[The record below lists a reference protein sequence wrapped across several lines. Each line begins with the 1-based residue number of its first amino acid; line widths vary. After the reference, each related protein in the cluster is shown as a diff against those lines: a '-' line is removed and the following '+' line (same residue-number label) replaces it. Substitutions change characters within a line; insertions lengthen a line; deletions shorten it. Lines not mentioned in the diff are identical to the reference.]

1 MKKVVL
7 FLVNYVTFAKIA
19 YKQLH
24 LLGIQKLSKMN
35 FLALILASLT
45 AAKETLVN
53 IEGKPTL
60 EKWNAILKEHDVV
73 VAGYSYCFF
82 AK

>member
-1 MKKVVL
+1 MK
-7 FLVNYVTFAKIA
+7 
-19 YKQLH
+19 
-24 LLGIQKLSKMN
+24 
-35 FLALILASLT
+35 FLALIFVVYT

-53 IEGKPTL
+53 IEGVPTL
-60 EKWNAILKEHDVV
+60 KKWNKILEEHDVV

>member
-1 MKKVVL
+1 
-7 FLVNYVTFAKIA
+7 
-19 YKQLH
+19 
-24 LLGIQKLSKMN
+24 MN
-35 FLALILASLT
+35 FLALILAALT

-60 EKWNAILKEHDVV
+60 EKWNAILEEHDVV